1 MKFLPI
7 ASLAL
12 VLALSG
18 CSSSPSLETQTKLIE
33 YEQCLENARYR
44 LYWGYEAE
52 QQVPLGNPTA
62 SEQSEYS
69 VEDFQTFLTAC
80 SKYRP

>member
-18 CSSSPSLETQTKLIE
+18 CSNAETEISPQQKRNNFDACVIQWFKDTGNNYKEEGFFYGLAVKECSFHLET
-33 YEQCLENARYR
+33 
-44 LYWGYEAE
+44 
-52 QQVPLGNPTA
+52 NP
-62 SEQSEYS
+62 
-69 VEDFQTFLTAC
+69 
-80 SKYRP
+80 

>member
-18 CSSSPSLETQTKLIE
+18 CSSSQTDPLDEINKVDDFRVCVKTWLEDRGYNLV
-33 YEQCLENARYR
+33 ENDLFHIQAKK
-44 LYWGYEAE
+44 AC
-52 QQVPLGNPTA
+52 A
-62 SEQSEYS
+62 
-69 VEDFQTFLTAC
+69 FLLD
-80 SKYRP
+80 

>member
-18 CSSSPSLETQTKLIE
+18 CSSSEPEISPQEKRNRFDLCVTNQISTALRQKGTIFE
-33 YEQCLENARYR
+33 
-44 LYWGYEAE
+44 
-52 QQVPLGNPTA
+52 A
-62 SEQSEYS
+62 SERLRAEKLCGY
-69 VEDFQTFLTAC
+69 LL
-80 SKYRP
+80 R